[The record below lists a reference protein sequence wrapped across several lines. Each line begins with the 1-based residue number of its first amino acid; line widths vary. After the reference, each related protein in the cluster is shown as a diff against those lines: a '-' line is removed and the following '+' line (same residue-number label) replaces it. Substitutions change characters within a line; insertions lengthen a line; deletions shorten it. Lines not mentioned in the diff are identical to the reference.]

1 MRRGDVWWVEF
12 GGRRP
17 FVLLSGDASGEFEA
31 VQIVAAADGGIDG
44 LGVEVP
50 VGPVEWLPFAGVLRF
65 ASPRPG
71 YTPCTWQT
79 TLSAGDL
86 IERAGA
92 LPEAK
97 VAEIED
103 AIRECAQPLPWTPAA
118 VAQFNEIR
126 NALRAGRAG

>member
-1 MRRGDVWWVEF
+1 MQRGEVWWVEF

-17 FVLLSGDASGEFEA
+17 FVLLSGDANSEFEA
-31 VQIVAAADGGIDG
+31 VQIVAAADASMDG

-50 VGPVEWLPFAGVLRF
+50 VGLAEGLPFAGVLRF
-65 ASPRPG
+65 AFPRPG

-86 IERAGA
+86 AERAGEV
-92 LPEAK
+92 PEAK

-103 AIRECAQPLPWTPAA
+103 AIRDCAQPRPWTPAA
-118 VAQFNEIR
+118 LAQFNEIR
-126 NALRAGRAG
+126 DALRAGLSG